1 VNTSSAHHSV
11 AGFFDPDKLIEIE
24 GVVAGTLWR
33 NPHTGF
39 EVEVTEFSGETTMWR
54 VETGAISV
62 LRARGLDREFLH
74 LGDHVKV
81 YGRESVR
88 GRTEIFADNLLLSSG
103 AEVLLTVGSARYFT
117 RIGGG
122 ELLASVYDEEAEAAA
137 RRDVDGIF
145 RVWSSDLE
153 EIPLSGVRMFH
164 GN

>member
-88 GRTEIFADNLLLSSG
+88 GRTEIFADNLGKRISSPG
-103 AEVLLTVGSARYFT
+103 WAVRILGNVYRALVTRDPVLPGRAVGFHHDLHLFR
-117 RIGGG
+117 GGG
-122 ELLASVYDEEAEAAA
+122 GA
-137 RRDVDGIF
+137 RLVPWQAQRNKM
-145 RVWSSDLE
+145 RV
-153 EIPLSGVRMFH
+153 V
-164 GN
+164 